1 MDRAAKGIPA
11 TGLEEERQRTASRKA
26 YTSARQTLPSFREVI
41 LQGHLRRIKYSHFMQ
56 ILPQHLH
63 EAIDSAP
70 YDGPVEPQRPT
81 ASSPKYR
88 SAQPVSRLAPS
99 VQEQGRGRR
108 IPSFSEGFSG
118 YGDDH
123 RNSPPPSARSRRP
136 SLSSHSPN
144 SPGSPPQST
153 HPYHSPSSSSY
164 RTYQSSPS
172 LPPLREVQS
181 GSEARHADE
190 RQPGGAVSQYPNSY
204 VYGSR
209 AVAEHEGS
217 SYSQRSHGLPTVA
230 SGYPHSNGHARGSVP
245 IVPRQDRYSP
255 GSYSTDASM
264 SAYSRPYPN
273 VGYPQHMASR
283 PEDASFGSGSLDPTD
298 PRNKR
303 RRGNLPKPVTDI
315 LRGWFHEH
323 LDHPYPSEED
333 KQVFMAQT
341 GLTMSQ
347 VRMSH
352 SQAEVVLTC

>member
-1 MDRAAKGIPA
+1 MDRAAKGKQA
-11 TGLEEERQRTASRKA
+11 TGFEEERQRTSSRKA
-26 YTSARQTLPSFREVI
+26 YSGSHQTLPSFREVI
-41 LQGHLRRIKYSHFMQ
+41 SQERLFRTKCSRFMQ
-56 ILPQHLH
+56 ILPAHLH
-63 EAIDSAP
+63 DAIDSAP
-70 YDGPVEPQRPT
+70 YDGPVEPQRPA
-81 ASSPKYR
+81 ASSPKSR

-99 VQEQGRGRR
+99 AHDQGRGRR
-108 IPSFSEGFSG
+108 MPSFSEGFSG
-118 YGDDH
+118 YADDY
-123 RNSPPPSARSRRP
+123 RTSSPPGARSRRP
-136 SLSSHSPN
+136 SLSSYSPN

-181 GSEARHADE
+181 GAGPRRTDE
-190 RQPGGAVSQYPNSY
+190 RQSGGAVSQYPSSY
-204 VYGSR
+204 MYGPR
-209 AVAEHEGS
+209 GVAEHEGA
-217 SYSQRSHGLPTVA
+217 SYSQRPPGLPTVA
-230 SGYPHSNGHARGSVP
+230 AGYPHSNGHSRSSVP

-255 GSYSTDASM
+255 SSYSPEVSIP
-264 SAYSRPYPN
+264 AYSRPYPN

-283 PEDASFGSGSLDPTD
+283 QEEPSFGSGSMDPTD

-347 VRMSH
+347 VRMSY
-352 SQAEVVLTC
+352 SQAQVASSC